1 MKIGTPLT
9 DHATRVMLLG
19 SGELGKE
26 VAIELQRLGV
36 EVIAADRYADAP
48 AMQVAHRSHVL
59 DMLDPVALRQLIE
72 RERPHLV
79 VPEIEAIHTETL
91 VQLEQ
96 QLGQHVVPTA
106 RAARLTMDR
115 EGIRRL
121 AAETLGL
128 PTSPYR
134 FVDTEAEY
142 RAAVAAIGLPCVV
155 KPVMSSSGK
164 GQSYVEGPEGV
175 ADAWAYAEASGRVAG
190 GVAIVEGRIDFDYE
204 ITLLTVRSLRDG
216 AVRTDFCA
224 PIGHRQ
230 QKGDYVESWQP
241 QIMSPASLKT
251 AQAIAA
257 KVTEALGG
265 LGVFGVELF
274 VKGDEVWFSEV
285 SPRPHDTGLV
295 TLATQVMS
303 EFALHARA
311 ILGLPVDVTLRE
323 PGASAAIYG
332 GMQAQGVVFEG
343 VAEALSVPTADL
355 RLSTLQKALANRDT
369 AALKALIEQEAEL
382 PKSAEQQVRFAAIR
396 KDFGGAGNEGGAG
409 ARTAAVAQDKLGEAL
424 GRLAKGRSDSVE
436 LDWIGRTAR
445 DRRDAR
451 AAQAIGWH
459 HFNAK
464 RWDEAGTWFQAA
476 LDWKPSGKD
485 GAKAAEGLVYTYQ
498 KLGRAEE
505 ARTLA
510 AAWVGKAPKLKQV
523 LEGGGGSGAAAAFKA
538 GDYATVLSLTEPGR
552 GPEAATGQSLRG
564 WTLMKLNRHVE
575 AARAFEA
582 ALKQA
587 GTDPA
592 RASDAAQGLAL
603 AKNAQGLSREARAV
617 VEAHAVA
624 PEKSARIEAGI
635 VSQDALAAFNRG
647 QYGETLRLVAQVKRL
662 APEDRS
668 LAMIEAWSL
677 YKSSRFAEAE
687 AAFRRLADVYGSA
700 EAKEGLRLATAQV
713 NRRWD

>member
-1 MKIGTPLT
+1 MSSLAPRTASALAALLLAAAPAVFPASAEAQMDNRYRAMRQGVTVDLTVERAGPADGPLQGPEAGA
-9 DHATRVMLLG
+9 DVDVSLLRAYATRFDYQRVDDEIRRLKALHPG
-19 SGELGKE
+19 WSPPTDLFAPKAAAVDERGLWASWERGDLAAVDRE
-26 VAIELQRLGV
+26 TAIL
-36 EVIAADRYADAP
+36 
-48 AMQVAHRSHVL
+48 RSL
-59 DMLDPVALRQLIE
+59 NPGWT
-72 RERPHLV
+72 P
-79 VPEIEAIHTETL
+79 P
-91 VQLEQ
+91 
-96 QLGQHVVPTA
+96 
-106 RAARLTMDR
+106 ARLTELMDA
-115 EGIRRL
+115 RR
-121 AAETLGL
+121 T
-128 PTSPYR
+128 R
-134 FVDTEAEY
+134 D
-142 RAAVAAIGLPCVV
+142 AVAAASGAGDWGAVVGLAAG
-155 KPVMSSSGK
+155 KPGLFTC
-164 GQSYVEGPEGV
+164 QHVENLWDLAEAQFKTG
-175 ADAWAYAEASGRVAG
+175 DAKAAYATYGNA
-190 GVAIVEGRIDFDYE
+190 
-204 ITLLTVRSLRDG
+204 
-216 AVRTDFCA
+216 
-224 PIGHRQ
+224 
-230 QKGDYVESWQP
+230 
-241 QIMSPASLKT
+241 M
-251 AQAIAA
+251 
-257 KVTEALGG
+257 
-265 LGVFGVELF
+265 
-274 VKGDEVWFSEV
+274 
-285 SPRPHDTGLV
+285 
-295 TLATQVMS
+295 ATC
-303 EFALHARA
+303 
-311 ILGLPVDVTLRE
+311 
-323 PGASAAIYG
+323 
-332 GMQAQGVVFEG
+332 
-343 VAEALSVPTADL
+343 PTADL